1 MTLVY
6 KCFKK
11 KKIGTTLGYK
21 LGCSQNLQLPLK
33 KINIAIFF
41 ENLIIELLILYI
53 LNKYVKLHINNMLL
67 TI

>member
-1 MTLVY
+1 M
-6 KCFKK
+6 
-11 KKIGTTLGYK
+11 LGYK
-21 LGCSQNLQLPLK
+21 LGCRKKSTTPTK

>member
-1 MTLVY
+1 M
-6 KCFKK
+6 
-11 KKIGTTLGYK
+11 LGYK

-53 LNKYVKLHINNMLL
+53 RNKYVKLHINTMLL